1 MGAGTDSEIAIRF
14 GHFELLKK
22 DIGHGGVVVLSGVNE
37 SLAYIGAVAQGAENR
52 RGFHEV
58 GRAPTTW
65 RMCMGWGNVNC
76 IWDRVRSQGSGVTFI
91 RLGP

>member
-58 GRAPTTW
+58 GARTD
-65 RMCMGWGNVNC
+65 NVE
-76 IWDRVRSQGSGVTFI
+76 DVHG
-91 RLGP
+91 LGQRELYLG